1 MKIEKRELAKFDTL
15 ILEEDTEQFFT
26 FCKHA
31 YKAESTER
39 LHEWLNK
46 ALMWSVKCKNL
57 TRKVLRYRSVQ
68 ALMKSLGVQ
77 QVTIGVFLTHTH
89 NLSTSYTGGFHNC
102 GITASILLSYDMYA
116 CGINGQPLA

>member
-1 MKIEKRELAKFDTL
+1 MKIEKRDNVTFETR
-15 ILEEDTEQFFT
+15 ICEDDLVQFFN

-57 TRKVLRYRSVQ
+57 IRKVLRYRSVQ

-77 QVTIGVFLTHTH
+77 QIIIGPFLTSTH
-89 NLSTSYTGGFHNC
+89 NLSTSYVGGFHNC
-102 GITASILLSYDMYA
+102 GITASMTLSHDTYE
-116 CGINGQPLA
+116 CTVNGQQLV